1 MAHDTILQDQRDR
14 DRVADLGYE
23 AEHIAKTTGIT
34 RYNAFRLI
42 KRYGKDREAL
52 VRAAGMLKTGAT
64 AATTAISCPPNLHR
78 T

>member
-1 MAHDTILQDQRDR
+1 MAHDKTTQDQRDR
-14 DRVADLGYE
+14 ARVADLGYE

-52 VRAAGMLKTGAT
+52 VRAAGMLTQ
-64 AATTAISCPPNLHR
+64 AAARPDLQR

>member
-1 MAHDTILQDQRDR
+1 MADKTTENQRDR
-14 DRVADLGYE
+14 DRIADLGYE

-52 VRAAGMLKTGAT
+52 MREATVLKA
-64 AATTAISCPPNLHR
+64 
-78 T
+78 